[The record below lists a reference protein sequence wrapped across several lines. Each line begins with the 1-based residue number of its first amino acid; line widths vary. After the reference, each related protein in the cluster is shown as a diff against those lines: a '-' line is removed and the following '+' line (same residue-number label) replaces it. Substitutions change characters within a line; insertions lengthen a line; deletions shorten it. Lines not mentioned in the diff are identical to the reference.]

1 MLLESMV
8 MESVQTNR
16 RELAVLALSHM
27 FNDVSQGA
35 IPALIP
41 FLVVQRGLSY
51 VSASG
56 VVLAATVISSFIQPC
71 LGYYSD
77 RHPLPW
83 LMPVGVLVGGLG
95 IALTGVAQSYWMI
108 ISCVLLSGMGVAAF
122 HPEGSRF
129 ANYVSGQ
136 RASGMS
142 FFTVGGTIGFA
153 LGPVIMTP
161 LVIAF
166 GLPGTLMMAL
176 PALVVALFLAR
187 ELPRLIAL
195 RPAMGQAVSSD
206 SENKAQWHA
215 FGRLTVVIV
224 LRTAIYFGLMTFV
237 PLYYVGVRSVS
248 IAEANTA
255 LTVMLLSGA
264 IGSLLG
270 GHLAARIGLK
280 TVLVGSLY
288 AIAPLILG
296 FAYAPGGLG
305 LVCLALI
312 GITTIGSSAVLVLM
326 GQAYLCMH
334 LGVASG
340 ITLGLAIGLGGLA
353 VPIFGVVADHYGL
366 SAVLYSMVALPVIA
380 VIVAHTLP
388 GIARPQV
395 GG

>member
-1 MLLESMV
+1 

-16 RELAVLALSHM
+16 RELAVLAVSHM

-35 IPALIP
+35 VPALIP

-51 VSASG
+51 VAASG

-77 RHPLPW
+77 RHPIPW
-83 LMPVGVLVGGLG
+83 LMPVGVLIGGLG
-95 IALTGVAQSYWMI
+95 IALAGVAPSYWLI
-108 ISCVLLSGMGVAAF
+108 IVSVLISGMGVAAF

-161 LVIAF
+161 LVITF

-176 PALVVALFLAR
+176 PALLVAIFLSR
-187 ELPRLIAL
+187 ELPRLVAL
-195 RPAMGQAVSSD
+195 RPEKGQSVSSA
-206 SENKAQWHA
+206 SGTEAQWFA

-224 LRTAIYFGLMTFV
+224 LRTSIYFGLMTFV

-255 LTVMLLSGA
+255 LTVMLISGA
-264 IGSLLG
+264 VGSLLG
-270 GHLAARIGLK
+270 GHLADRVGLK

-296 FAYAPGGLG
+296 FVYAPGVWALI
-305 LVCLALI
+305 CLALI

-353 VPIFGVVADHYGL
+353 VPIFGAVADHYGL
-366 SAVLYSMVALPVIA
+366 NAVLYSMVALP
-380 VIVAHTLP
+380 IVALIFAHSLP
-388 GIARPQV
+388 GIARPQARA
-395 GG
+395 

>member
-1 MLLESMV
+1 
-8 MESVQTNR
+8 MERSQTKR

-35 IPALIP
+35 IPALLP

-51 VSASG
+51 VAASG

-77 RHPLPW
+77 RHPSPW
-83 LMPVGVLVGGLG
+83 LMPLGVLTGGVG
-95 IALTGVAQSYWMI
+95 IALAGVAQEYWLI
-108 ISCVLLSGMGVAAF
+108 IACVLLSGMGVAAF

-161 LVIAF
+161 LVLTF

-176 PALVVALFLAR
+176 PALVVALALAR
-187 ELPRLIAL
+187 ELPRLVAL
-195 RPAMGQAVSSD
+195 RPERPVTRGKAPED
-206 SENKAQWHA
+206 KAQWNA

-224 LRTAIYFGLMTFV
+224 LRTAVYFGLMTFV

-255 LTVMLLSGA
+255 LTIMLLSGA
-264 IGSLLG
+264 VGSLAG
-270 GHLAARIGLK
+270 GHLADRIGLK
-280 TVLVGSLY
+280 KVVVGSLY

-296 FAYAPGGLG
+296 FAYAPGALG
-305 LVCLALI
+305 LVCLALV
-312 GITTIGSSAVLVLM
+312 GITTIGSSAVLVIM
-326 GQAYLCMH
+326 GQAYLRMH

-353 VPIFGVVADHYGL
+353 VPIFGAVADHYGL
-366 SAVLYSMVALPVIA
+366 TTVLHCMVGLPIVAL
-380 VIVAHTLP
+380 IVAHTLP
-388 GIARPQV
+388 AVARPQI
-395 GG
+395 G